1 MSSLSTRLLSEL
13 DPRQPWYAVLDGA
26 RDPRI
31 RGWVL
36 DTRAPSWC
44 LYRGVLPPAV
54 ENVAPWLL
62 RLVPGQPYV
71 EQFFARGWN
80 QSWGTLLACAAP
92 SRELRRHLRR
102 FLRVRTEDGRILVFR
117 YYDPRVLRAYLPTCT
132 PQEIAGFFGPISA
145 MVAEAEDPA
154 AAHVFRPSNEGLDTR
169 LIQLPRPSPAT
180 PERRAQP

>member
-1 MSSLSTRLLSEL
+1 VSSLSTRLLSEL
-13 DPRQPWYAVLDGA
+13 DPRQPLYAVLDGA

-44 LYRGVLPPAV
+44 LYRGVLPAAV
-54 ENVAPWLL
+54 ENAAPWLL

-132 PQEIAGFFGPISA
+132 PQEIAAFFGPISA
-145 MVAEAEDPA
+145 LVAEAEDPA
-154 AAHVFRPSNEGLDTR
+154 AAHVFRPSKEGLEAR

-180 PERRAQP
+180 PERRVQP